1 MFPLKTFHA
10 LSTLIFLLLV
20 AVGTPTLAQTTTAS
34 SAASKGQFAFV
45 HNMQPSSGGAFTLLV
60 DYAEL
65 LSGDAASRAEGE
77 EGVSATKDGRI
88 LENRTQTLRKLTV
101 PAWAQVYL
109 LQAGQPTL
117 VKPAVL
123 YSLLQG
129 EKSPFGT
136 FYGFPFRCEG
146 ENARCL
152 PVRIIQRG
160 GRVLRIEQE
169 YLR

>member
-1 MFPLKTFHA
+1 MSSLKKIRVLPAVCLSCLVVLPSTHA
-10 LSTLIFLLLV
+10 QRATS
-20 AVGTPTLAQTTTAS
+20 P
-34 SAASKGQFAFV
+34 KGQFAFV
-45 HNMQPSSGGAFTLLV
+45 HSMAPTAGGFTLTV

-65 LSGDAASRAEGE
+65 LSGDAAENAARE
-77 EGVSATKDGRI
+77 DGKHSPKELTDPYI
-88 LENRTQTLRKLTV
+88 ENRTQRLRTLNV

-109 LQAGQPTL
+109 LQGKQPTL

-136 FYGFPFRCEG
+136 FYGFPYRCEG
-146 ENARCL
+146 ASSDCL

-169 YLR
+169 TVR